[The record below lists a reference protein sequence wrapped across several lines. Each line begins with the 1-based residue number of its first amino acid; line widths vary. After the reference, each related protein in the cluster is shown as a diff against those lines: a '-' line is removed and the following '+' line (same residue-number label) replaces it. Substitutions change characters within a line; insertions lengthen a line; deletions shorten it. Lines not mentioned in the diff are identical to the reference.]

1 MEKEVFQELTIKLI
15 QIIKKGLIRF
25 FERKKTN
32 SKISK
37 NRECCRNAPFLNMNK
52 NYIKNAVEQIKIEEG
67 FRNTPYICTNGYLT
81 VGYGKRVDYIDLDE
95 KTAEN
100 WLFEDSKELDKR
112 IEDSFNWYAD
122 SPDSVK
128 EVVLDMCY
136 QMGIS
141 GFRKFKKTIYYLET
155 EQYFEASEEMMDSKW
170 ARKDSP
176 NRALRNSKKIK
187 LQGEQ

>member
-1 MEKEVFQELTIKLI
+1 MK
-15 QIIKKGLIRF
+15 
-25 FERKKTN
+25 
-32 SKISK
+32 
-37 NRECCRNAPFLNMNK
+37 K
-52 NYIKNAVEQIKIEEG
+52 NYIKKAVEQIKVEEG
-67 FRNTPYICTNGYLT
+67 FRSTPYICTNGYLT
-81 VGYGKRVDYIDLDE
+81 VGYGKRVDYISVDE

-100 WLFEDSKELDKR
+100 WLFEDSEKLDKR
-112 IEDSFNWYAD
+112 IEESFNWYAN
-122 SPDSVK
+122 SPDPVK

-141 GFRKFKKTIYYLET
+141 GFSKFKKTIYYLET
-155 EQYFEASEEMMDSKW
+155 EQYLDASEEMMDSKW